1 MYSYVASSFHCFTLR
16 VGGVTDG
23 CVLLCDAD
31 FLWRVQT
38 VKERKFKRNT
48 HPHSPL
54 CHQWPLADPFS
65 SALPCSWNFWSQ
77 YCDAVY
83 VTQCVTFLGIL
94 TFLLAIDLAPSF
106 ISDWIGQVSAGYV
119 INRPRGSNAREDVGE
134 CRKLIVPSILGIPA
148 DTAVPHWAYLNV
160 TTNDIWNQTAS
171 EAVVGQ
177 SLAHLPNVFRL
188 LTITSL
194 QTYRNLLV

>member
-1 MYSYVASSFHCFTLR
+1 MYSYVAPSFHCFTLR
-16 VGGVTDG
+16 VGDTTDG

-38 VKERKFKRNT
+38 VKERKFKRN
-48 HPHSPL
+48 SP
-54 CHQWPLADPFS
+54 PTPPPFVINGPS
-65 SALPCSWNFWSQ
+65 LTSTFLCSWNFWSQ

-83 VTQCVTFLGIL
+83 VTQCVAFLRVL
-94 TFLLAIDLAPSF
+94 TFLFAIDVAPSS

-119 INRPRGSNAREDVGE
+119 IDRLRGSNTREDVGE
-134 CRKLIVPSILGIPA
+134 CRILIIPSILGIPT

-160 TTNDIWNQTAS
+160 TTNDIWSRNAS

-177 SLAHLPNVFRL
+177 SLAHLLNVLRS

-194 QTYRNLLV
+194 QAYRNLLV